1 MRSTSPL
8 GLQVEL
14 LRDGRPIDLGPAGG
28 RDRLKDMKPV
38 TLEYQ
43 GKQITATLDRGQTL
57 SGKTPPQE
65 APPMWYVTIGGTALT
80 KFPATPGDSEA
91 SVRRRVL
98 AWLKAHPD
106 MLDRDQIVLG
116 GG

>member
-1 MRSTSPL
+1 ME
-8 GLQVEL
+8 Q
-14 LRDGRPIDLGPAGG
+14 
-28 RDRLKDMKPV
+28 V

-57 SGKTPPQE
+57 SGQSLPQE

-80 KFPATPGDSEA
+80 KFPAIPGDSEA
-91 SVRRRVL
+91 SVRGRVL

>member
-1 MRSTSPL
+1 M
-8 GLQVEL
+8 E
-14 LRDGRPIDLGPAGG
+14 
-28 RDRLKDMKPV
+28 PV

-43 GKQITATLDRGQTL
+43 GKQITAALDQGQTL
-57 SGKTPPQE
+57 SGQTLPQK

-80 KFPATPGDSEA
+80 KFPATAADTAA
-91 SVRRRVL
+91 SVRSRVL
-98 AWLKAHPD
+98 NWLKSHPD

>member
-1 MRSTSPL
+1 MR
-8 GLQVEL
+8 
-14 LRDGRPIDLGPAGG
+14 
-28 RDRLKDMKPV
+28 RDRLSDMKQV

-43 GKQITATLDRGQTL
+43 GKQITAALDRGQTL
-57 SGKTPPQE
+57 SGQALPQE
-65 APPMWYVTIGGTALT
+65 APPMWYITLGGTALT
-80 KFPATPGDSEA
+80 KLPATPADTEA
-91 SVRRRVL
+91 SVRGRVL